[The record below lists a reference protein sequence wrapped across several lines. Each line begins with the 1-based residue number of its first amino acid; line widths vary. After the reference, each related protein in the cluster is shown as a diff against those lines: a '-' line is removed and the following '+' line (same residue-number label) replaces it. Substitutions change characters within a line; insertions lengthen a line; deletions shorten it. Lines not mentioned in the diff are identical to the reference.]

1 MWILPTWCFSI
12 KRPQNPPVFRWKGK
26 RNSRVYNAGRRG
38 GANRLQTAGVPKAGQ
53 GRAEKPTTTTFLGST
68 TRVLSSSLLSP
79 TPPSRTSQV
88 FESYS
93 IRVLPVGGRR
103 ARGGGGADGTVA
115 CCGCLRDLGERAS
128 ARAAMG
134 ARCSKL
140 SVCWWPPHF
149 KSPMLG
155 APPTAHCHHRCLSL
169 GFSVFLFSLSS
180 SHSRRAPRPAPD
192 SSVVGGGGGGP
203 AFGVFFLL
211 RLFRGF
217 CCSFPRA

>member
-1 MWILPTWCFSI
+1 MCMPAYLVLSI

-26 RNSRVYNAGRRG
+26 RDSRVYNAGRRG
-38 GANRLQTAGVPKAGQ
+38 RKVERGAANRLQQTAGVPKAGE

-68 TRVLSSSLLSP
+68 TRTPHSGPFFLPPQSHP
-79 TPPSRTSQV
+79 ATPPSRTSQV

-93 IRVLPVGGRR
+93 VRVLPVGGRR

-155 APPTAHCHHRCLSL
+155 TRLPHIATTAAS
-169 GFSVFLFSLSS
+169 
-180 SHSRRAPRPAPD
+180 P
-192 SSVVGGGGGGP
+192 
-203 AFGVFFLL
+203 
-211 RLFRGF
+211 
-217 CCSFPRA
+217 